1 MLPIKSSH
9 FKFVKIV
16 GEGHF
21 GKVFKVNFDPETDLV
36 DLNQYTIPFPKG
48 NYALKQIN
56 IKSIN
61 EDIKI
66 ENITNEINI
75 MEKVS
80 GNQLLAKSKLFPLF
94 YTSFHD

>member
-1 MLPIKSSH
+1 M
-9 FKFVKIV
+9 
-16 GEGHF
+16 
-21 GKVFKVNFDPETDLV
+21 
-36 DLNQYTIPFPKG
+36 
-48 NYALKQIN
+48 KQIN

-61 EDIKI
+61 EEIKI

-94 YTSFHD
+94 YTSFHDSDYINLVMELLEGINLYQY